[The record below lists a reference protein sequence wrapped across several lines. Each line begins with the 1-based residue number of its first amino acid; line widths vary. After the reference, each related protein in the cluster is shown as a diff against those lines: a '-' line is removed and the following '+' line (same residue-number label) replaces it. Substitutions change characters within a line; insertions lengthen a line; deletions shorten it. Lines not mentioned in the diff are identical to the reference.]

1 MNKFELPFKRKL
13 IYIFSIQDDSHKGL
27 LKIGEATIEVDT
39 PIDKLPPNCSAL
51 NKAAKDRINQ
61 YTNTAGITYNLLH
74 TELAIHTIK
83 DKNGNEILKSFRDHA
98 VHRVLMASGISKKT
112 INNTTGSEWFEVD
125 LETAQ
130 KAIQAVKQCKTSIST
145 INTAITATPIVFRPE
160 QIIAIEKAVNIFKKK
175 SGNKMLWNAKMRFGK
190 TLCALEVV
198 KRRKFERTIIVTHRP
213 VVNDGWYQ
221 DFNNIFIGN
230 EEYSF
235 GSKTLGVTI
244 DSLEK
249 DCKKYVY
256 FASVQDLRGSDKVG
270 GKFQKNDQIFNT
282 KWDFIVIDEA
292 HEGTTTKLGENV
304 VNELVKEGTKCL
316 ALSGTPFNILSD
328 FQNEE
333 VYTWDYIMEQK
344 SKNEWDTN
352 NFGNSNPY
360 EELPKLNM
368 FTYNLGAILGD
379 GQYAEIEDKAFN
391 FREFFRVWTG
401 DASQDYKSMSE
412 GAEVG
417 DFVHEKDVKS
427 FLNLITKDSKTS
439 NYPYSNKEYRALF
452 KHSLWMVPGVKE
464 ARALSKLMRQHP
476 IFSLFD
482 IVNVAGDGD
491 KEDRS
496 NEALKSVINA
506 IATSEYTIT
515 LSCGKLT
522 TGVTVP
528 EWTAVMMLSGSYGA
542 SAANYLQTIFRVQS
556 PGNIDGRMK
565 ENCYVFD
572 FAPDRTLKMI
582 ADAVNLSR
590 KAGSRDEDNKR
601 ILGEFLNF
609 CPVIS
614 VDGTKMVTYDTSKLL
629 QQLKRA
635 YAERAVKNGFDDNS
649 IYNSVE
655 LSKLTT
661 EDLDD
666 FAKLK
671 RIVGETKAAHS
682 AKEIDI
688 NDTGLTNEEYDEK
701 DKLDKKKKKDR
712 TAQEEE
718 RLMKLKEKADNKKKA
733 ISILRAIS
741 IRMPLMIYGAK
752 IDFDDDIKAED
763 LIKKVDDSSWEEFM
777 PKGVDKKLFKSF
789 LKYYDMDV
797 FVAASRKI
805 RAVVKSADNLPPTE
819 RIAKI
824 TDLFSNFKNPDKE
837 TVLTPWRVV
846 NMHMSDCLGGYNFYD
861 EKFDKLLQEP
871 VFVDRVKVTQDTL
884 NNPSAKI
891 LEINSK
897 TGLYPLY
904 VTYSIFRSR
913 CDIATASLEEQEK
926 VWQDT
931 VKENVF
937 IICKT
942 PMAKAI
948 TQRTLLG
955 YKDKRANTH
964 SFDDLIGMLKNKPA
978 QFIDKVTK
986 ARYWGISEKGITK
999 VKFDAV
1005 VGNPPYQESTS
1016 NTSDSPVY
1024 HLFMD
1029 SAFEISD
1036 IVSVITPARYLFNA
1050 GKTPKEWNKKILGD
1064 KHFKVIRYAPKST
1077 EIFPNVDIKG
1087 GLAITMRN
1095 TNEDYGAI
1103 EIFLT
1108 FEELNTIMKKVK
1120 NHNFAPISSM
1130 VHSSES
1136 YRFSNILHKK
1146 HNWVK
1151 DRLSRGH
1158 MYDITTNVFEKLPEL
1173 FFENKPS
1180 NEYIGIYGRMNNERV
1195 YRWIKSEYVENYDNL
1210 KYYKVFLPKS
1220 NGSGAIGE
1228 VLSTPIIGHPIIGH
1242 TQTFISI
1249 GKLDTE
1255 HEAMAVLKYIKTKF
1269 ARCMLGTL
1277 KITQHN
1283 ATQTWR
1289 NVPIQDFTNN
1299 SDIDWN
1305 ASVSDID
1312 KQLYNKYGLTADE
1325 ITFIE
1330 SKIKEMN

>member
-13 IYIFSIQDDSHKGL
+13 IYIFSIADDSHKGL

-51 NKAAKDRINQ
+51 NKAAKKRIDQ
-61 YTNTAGITYNLLH
+61 YTNTAGITYHLLH
-74 TELAIHTIK
+74 TELAIHTTK
-83 DKNGNEILKSFRDHA
+83 DKNGHEILKSFRDHA
-98 VHRVLMASGISKKT
+98 VHNVLMASRISKKT

-145 INTAITATPIVFRPE
+145 TNTGVTATPIVFRPE

-198 KRRKFERTIIVTHRP
+198 KRRKFKRTIIVTHRP

-221 DFNNIFIGN
+221 DFKNIFIGN

-235 GSKTLGVTI
+235 GSKALGVTI

-282 KWDFIVIDEA
+282 KWDFVVIDEA

-304 VNELVKEGTKCL
+304 VKELAKDGTKFL

-328 FQNEE
+328 FQSEE

-344 SKNEWDTN
+344 SKNEWDVN

-368 FTYNLGAILGD
+368 FTYNLGAILGG

-401 DASQDYKSMSE
+401 DVSQDYKPMPE

-496 NEALKSVINA
+496 NEALKSVRNA

-528 EWTAVMMLSGSYGA
+528 EWTAVMMLSGSYVTSA
-542 SAANYLQTIFRVQS
+542 SNYLQTIFRVQS

-655 LSKLTT
+655 LSKLTS
-661 EDLDD
+661 EDLDE
-666 FAKLK
+666 FSNLK
-671 RIVGETKAAHS
+671 KIVGETKASHS
-682 AKEIDI
+682 TKEIDI
-688 NDTGLTNEEYDEK
+688 NDTGLTNEEYAEK
-701 DKLDKKKKKDR
+701 EKLDKKKKKDR
-712 TAQEEE
+712 TAEEE
-718 RLMKLKEKADNKKKA
+718 EMLRKLKEKADNKKKA
-733 ISILRAIS
+733 ISVLRAIS

-752 IDFDDDIKAED
+752 IDFDEDIKAED
-763 LIKKVDDSSWEEFM
+763 LIKKVDNSSWKEFM

-805 RAVVKSADNLPPTE
+805 RAIVKSADNLPPTE

-861 EKFDKLLQEP
+861 EKFETLLQEP
-871 VFVDRVKVTQDTL
+871 VFVDRGKVTQDTL

-926 VWQDT
+926 IWQAT
-931 VKENVF
+931 VKENIFV
-937 IICKT
+937 ICKT

-955 YKDKRANTH
+955 YKDEKANTH

-986 ARYWGISEKGITK
+986 ARYWGINGKGSTK

-1005 VGNPPYQESTS
+1005 VGNPPYQQ
-1016 NTSDSPVY
+1016 NTQENSKQAIPIY
-1024 HLFMD
+1024 NLFVEQ
-1029 SAFEISD
+1029 A
-1036 IVSVITPARYLFNA
+1036 
-1050 GKTPKEWNKKILGD
+1050 K
-1064 KHFKVIRYAPKST
+1064 
-1077 EIFPNVDIKG
+1077 
-1087 GLAITMRN
+1087 
-1095 TNEDYGAI
+1095 
-1103 EIFLT
+1103 
-1108 FEELNTIMKKVK
+1108 ELNTDY
-1120 NHNFAPISSM
+1120 ISMIIPSRWFTGGM
-1130 VHSSES
+1130 GLGGFRE
-1136 YRFSNILHKK
+1136 NML
-1146 HNWVK
+1146 N
-1151 DRLSRGH
+1151 DNRLSRIID
-1158 MYDITTNVFEKLPEL
+1158 YTDSKDCFSSVDIAGGICYYLWDKQYSGDCQFTNRFQGKEINAYRKLNEFEIFIRDTIAVNIVNKILSKKIENITALISSVRPFGISTKARGNSGEIYLVHSQGIGKVFREEVTNNKEWIDKYKLITSKASHDHAGQPDKQGMRRVLSRTEIL
-1173 FFENKPS
+1173 KPTYVCTES
-1180 NEYIGIYGRMNNERV
+1180 YIVLGTFDDRLT
-1195 YRWIKSEYVENYDNL
+1195 VENYY
-1210 KYYKVFLPKS
+1210 KYMRTKFIRFLVS
-1220 NGSGAIGE
+1220 
-1228 VLSTPIIGHPIIGH
+1228 VLSLSQDITR
-1242 TQTFISI
+1242 
-1249 GKLDTE
+1249 D
-1255 HEAMAVLKYIKTKF
+1255 KF
-1269 ARCMLGTL
+1269 
-1277 KITQHN
+1277 KF
-1283 ATQTWR
+1283 
-1289 NVPIQDFTNN
+1289 VPLQNFANN

-1305 ASVSDID
+1305 VSVSIID
-1312 KQLYNKYGLTADE
+1312 KQLYNKYDLTSDE
-1325 ITFIE
+1325 INFIE
-1330 SKIKEMN
+1330 SKIKDMN